1 MRGINVCKVPEAE
14 MLCLAHLH
22 GARLRPRELG
32 LVDLRVSKAVQRRP
46 KPTAR
51 GAEQLLCRLK
61 VTTVEE
67 YDRNLYASIR
77 ARQGIPH
84 IIAASPRQLYQ
95 HVLTALHELFIHG
108 PDVDHQASI
117 HLPQESHEES
127 G

>member
-1 MRGINVCKVPEAE
+1 MDGASKQNRVVPKAE
-14 MLCLAHLH
+14 MRTYSAHYRSR
-22 GARLRPRELG
+22 GLG
-32 LVDLRVSKAVQRRP
+32 LVDLRVANAVQRRP
-46 KPTAR
+46 KPIAC
-51 GAEQLLCRLK
+51 GAEQLLCRLE
-61 VTTVEE
+61 VTAVEE
-67 YDRNLYASIR
+67 HNGNLYASIR

-108 PDVDHQASI
+108 PDVDHQTSI